1 MATKLDLT
9 VLASL
14 VEAGGS
20 GELDVRGRVV
30 VGKNPP
36 TPLIADATT
45 WLRLVADGLVA
56 GEYGKIIVTEL
67 GHERTR
73 HLVGG
78 YITGHDDKA
87 AG

>member
-9 VLASL
+9 VLAAL
-14 VEAGGS
+14 VEGGGS

-36 TPLIADATT
+36 TPIIADATT
-45 WLRLVADGLVA
+45 WLRLVAAGLIA
-56 GEYGKIIVTEL
+56 GERGFIIVTEE
-67 GHERTR
+67 GREKTHR
-73 HLVGG
+73 LVGG
-78 YITGHDDKA
+78 YTAGHDDQT

>member
-9 VLASL
+9 VLAQL

-56 GEYGKIIVTEL
+56 GELGKIIVTEL
-67 GHERTR
+67 GRERTQR
-73 HLVGG
+73 LVGG
-78 YITGHDDKA
+78 YTAGHVDQATG
-87 AG
+87 